1 MTDPFLD
8 RITRARTDKGDTVS
22 GRMVKTR
29 SQKSSGERKAML
41 EVEVHTDQAKNENQD
56 VHGPEGR
63 DRRPASESTP
73 VEQGHDFAT
82 STGTLDRE
90 EMSELSDISTE
101 IVATKRSPTD
111 NTMMSGGTEKQT
123 TSSSFS
129 ERMKNTFRNIFPFTM
144 GVGTGKEGESQ
155 EEEEDEDEQ
164 VDFGSQ
170 VSLKISTQENE
181 AYVERKTGTM
191 DKFGVVRTIS
201 KDPNTPGQLRGFA
214 IMTNSETRTGE
225 SRNKGLG
232 DALADPEVDN
242 EKTSRQRVKARI
254 STSTKLPG
262 TDRVTPPLVTPLVD
276 NGAALEK
283 ALNNIVGSIGE
294 QNEQMSIR
302 MSELERAVHIERESL
317 REEINCNR
325 QEIGRS
331 EKRLKERT
339 DEHIAKNLSRMT
351 REAEQREL
359 RLRDDMEKLRIQQEQ
374 SLGTVDTKIDAMMER
389 RTQAIMDRLDGL
401 LDSKSGPK
409 EGEPN
414 SGGPS
419 REPKVNFNDHQ
430 RRRTYGST
438 RGRGSSSGYATRDN
452 KTWGPKSRASS
463 TGNRQTS
470 NERPTQG
477 THVTGRGDSGNRRH
491 ASPGRSH
498 VGQGGN
504 THGDSDCRDAPNTEP
519 LTRCDDTQ
527 AGHSRDA
534 TAMATAFEPLNRFL
548 ETFLTRLSRTNER
561 SEKSRKVFKKPRC
574 YKDESVG
581 CIDTWIE
588 VMKLHF
594 EEEDLS
600 ERQECSALTSNLEG
614 TALNCVM
621 AKKQYQRDTAEKIF
635 EILLNRFGS
644 GVQGHQ
650 ATTRFEKRRQRE
662 DETIDKF
669 LDDLEMLRR
678 RSQPDES
685 NRRMNLAVASKFI
698 DGVKNDELRTMLAT
712 HYTPLSTNAPTPEE
726 LRLKSKEYLLLK
738 PPSRSGYYKNNY
750 GNFNNG
756 PANQRNNWY
765 KSRDDMDKRR
775 SCANCSSTDH
785 HVSACRTYKQG
796 MKAIGFSL
804 KDEDALEV
812 DHEDFMRGIIAK
824 FGPRCFFCN
833 LEGHFKSDC
842 PQFWDAAA
850 DIKHPRHEE
859 ALSGAKASKAR
870 LLSEAEARR
879 KDKPQE
885 LATKKMQAVTE
896 ETCEPEPVT
905 AADDFKIDYR
915 AAARDALDRVQQEL
929 VTKEN
934 EQKVKLELE
943 NEKLQEQLN
952 TFEAT
957 EVEETKHQAV

>member
-1 MTDPFLD
+1 MCCVIIIDSQTIRSLAIELSVYALRSDKLRMSLDKSRIPKRGNSSRKFIPKKQRRTMTDPFVD
-8 RITRARTDKGDTVS
+8 WIKRARTDKGETVS
-22 GRMVKTR
+22 GRMVETR
-29 SQKSSGERKAML
+29 SQKTSEERKELL
-41 EVEVHTDQAKNENQD
+41 EVEVNTDHAMNENQE
-56 VHGPEGR
+56 VHGLEERGR
-63 DRRPASESTP
+63 RLASESTP

-82 STGTLDRE
+82 STGALDRE

-101 IVATKRSPTD
+101 IATTRRSPTD
-111 NTMMSGGTEKQT
+111 NTMMAGGTEKQT

-129 ERMKNTFRNIFPFTM
+129 ERMRNTLGNIFPFTM
-144 GVGTGKEGESQ
+144 GGGAGNEGESQ
-155 EEEEDEDEQ
+155 EEEDEEKQ

-170 VSLKISTQENE
+170 VSLNNSTQENE
-181 AYVERKTGTM
+181 AYVEKETGNM

-201 KDPNTPGQLRGFA
+201 KEINTPGQSRGFA
-214 IMTNSETRTGE
+214 IMTNSEPQTGE
-225 SRNKGLG
+225 SRNRGLG
-232 DALADPEVDN
+232 NALADPDVDN

-276 NGAALEK
+276 NGAALEE
-283 ALNNIVGSIGE
+283 ALKNIVDSLGE
-294 QNEQMSIR
+294 QNEQISIR
-302 MSELERAVHIERESL
+302 MSELERTVHIERESL
-317 REEINCNR
+317 REEINRNR
-325 QEIGRS
+325 QEVGRS

-339 DEHIAKNLSRMT
+339 DEHMAKNLSRMT

-374 SLGTVDTKIDAMMER
+374 SLGTLDTKIDAMMER

-401 LDSKSGPK
+401 LSSKSGPK

-419 REPKVNFNDHQ
+419 REPKVNFNEHQ
-430 RRRTYGST
+430 KRKTYGST
-438 RGRGSSSGYATRDN
+438 RGRGISTGYATRDN
-452 KTWGPKSRASS
+452 RTWGPNSRASS

-477 THVTGRGDSGNRRH
+477 THATGRSDSGNRGH

-498 VGQGGN
+498 VGQAGN
-504 THGDSDCRDAPNTEP
+504 THGDSDCSNAPHTEP
-519 LTRCDDTQ
+519 LTRCEDTQ

-534 TAMATAFEPLNRFL
+534 TAMATAFEPLNRSL

-561 SEKSRKVFKKPRC
+561 SEKSRRVFKKPRC
-574 YKDESVG
+574 YKDESDG

-644 GVQGHQ
+644 VVQGHQ
-650 ATTRFEKRRQRE
+650 AMMRFEKRRQRE

-698 DGVKNDELRTMLAT
+698 DGVKN
-712 HYTPLSTNAPTPEE
+712 NASNALHTTI
-726 LRLKSKEYLLLK
+726 
-738 PPSRSGYYKNNY
+738 
-750 GNFNNG
+750 
-756 PANQRNNWY
+756 NQRANT
-765 KSRDDMDKRR
+765 RGVEAQVKR
-775 SCANCSSTDH
+775 
-785 HVSACRTYKQG
+785 VS
-796 MKAIGFSL
+796 F
-804 KDEDALEV
+804 V
-812 DHEDFMRGIIAK
+812 
-824 FGPRCFFCN
+824 
-833 LEGHFKSDC
+833 
-842 PQFWDAAA
+842 
-850 DIKHPRHEE
+850 
-859 ALSGAKASKAR
+859 
-870 LLSEAEARR
+870 
-879 KDKPQE
+879 
-885 LATKKMQAVTE
+885 
-896 ETCEPEPVT
+896 ETSFE
-905 AADDFKIDYR
+905 IWI
-915 AAARDALDRVQQEL
+915 
-929 VTKEN
+929 
-934 EQKVKLELE
+934 
-943 NEKLQEQLN
+943 LQEQLWQ
-952 TFEAT
+952 F
-957 EVEETKHQAV
+957 